1 MQVHVVQLCTELL
14 ETKQIIIDDTVD
26 RVTGRKSYFQQYFSN
41 TIAISFI
48 TKKKPSHIKLNQV
61 HLTIG

>member
-1 MQVHVVQLCTELL
+1 MQVHVVQLCTELF
-14 ETKQIIIDDTVD
+14 ETKQNIIDDTVD
-26 RVTGRKSYFQQYFSN
+26 RVTGHKSYFQQYFSN